1 MKRKGPVTKMK
12 EDLTERT
19 SELKQTKDKF
29 LRSVA
34 DMDNFRKRMD
44 KEIIEH
50 KKYSKVDF
58 FLKIIPV
65 LENFDRA
72 LCGAEMNEDFES
84 FRKGLEIIDRQFKE
98 TLMSL
103 GLKEFSDL
111 GESFDPA
118 KHEAIAVV
126 TVNDKPEN
134 TVIEEVSK
142 GYMVGD
148 RVIKPAKVIV
158 SKHVEGGQENA
169 ENNRD

>member
-1 MKRKGPVTKMK
+1 MKHKGPVSKMK
-12 EDLTERT
+12 EDLLDKTT
-19 SELKQTKDKF
+19 ELKQTKDKY

-34 DMDNFRKRMD
+34 DMSNFRKRMD
-44 KEIIEH
+44 KEMDEH

-72 LCGAEMNEDFES
+72 LCGAEINEDFES
-84 FRKGLEIIDRQFKE
+84 FRKGLEIIDRQFKD
-98 TLMSL
+98 TLKSL
-103 GLKEFSDL
+103 GLKEFSGL
-111 GESFDPA
+111 GETFDPA

-134 TVIEEVSK
+134 TIVEEVSK
-142 GYMVGD
+142 GYIGD
-148 RVIKPAKVIV
+148 RVIKPAKVMV

>member
-1 MKRKGPVTKMK
+1 MKRKGPVSKMK
-12 EDLTERT
+12 EDLLERT
-19 SELKQTKDKF
+19 TELKQAKDKY

-34 DMDNFRKRMD
+34 DLDNYRKRMD
-44 KEIIEH
+44 KEMDEH

-72 LCGAEMNEDFES
+72 LCGAEMSEDFES

-98 TLMSL
+98 TLKSL
-103 GLKEFSDL
+103 GLKEFSSL
-111 GESFDPA
+111 GEIFDPA

-126 TVNDKPEN
+126 TADDKPEN
-134 TVIEEVSK
+134 MIIEEVSK
-142 GYMVGD
+142 GYMIGD
-148 RVIKPAKVIV
+148 RVIKPAKVMV

-169 ENNRD
+169 ENNRN

>member
-1 MKRKGPVTKMK
+1 MKHKGPVSKMK
-12 EDLTERT
+12 EDLLEKTT
-19 SELKQTKDKF
+19 ELKQTKDKY

-34 DMDNFRKRMD
+34 DMDNYRKRMD
-44 KEIIEH
+44 KEMDEH

-98 TLMSL
+98 TLKSL
-103 GLKEFSDL
+103 GLKEFSGL
-111 GESFDPA
+111 GETFDPA

-134 TVIEEVSK
+134 TIVEEISK
-142 GYMVGD
+142 GYVVGD
-148 RVIKPAKVIV
+148 RVIKPAKVMV
-158 SKHVEGGQENA
+158 SKQVEGGQENA